1 MRLEELIN
9 QFKRKFVG
17 QDFTWHHELLAVQ
30 FDITG
35 EDGGVFYV
43 EIRDGILSIVPYEY
57 HDRKARVKMSLQ
69 TLEKFIDKKI
79 DPVAAYLKGTIKAEG
94 NLEQVLEIAKYA

>member
-1 MRLEELIN
+1 MRLNELIS
-9 QFKRKFVG
+9 QFQEKFEG

-43 EIRDGILSIVPYEY
+43 EIRDGILNIAPYEY
-57 HDRKARVKMSLQ
+57 NDRQARVKMSLH

-79 DPVAAYLKGTIKAEG
+79 DPVAAYLTGAIKAEG
-94 NLEQVLEIAKYA
+94 NLDKVLEIAKYA